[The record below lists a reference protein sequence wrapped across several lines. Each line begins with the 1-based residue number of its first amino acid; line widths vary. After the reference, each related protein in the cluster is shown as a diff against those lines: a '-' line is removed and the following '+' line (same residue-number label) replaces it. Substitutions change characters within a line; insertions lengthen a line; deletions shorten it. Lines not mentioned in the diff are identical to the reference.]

1 LVRYRPVRGDSALGA
16 LGVKET
22 VVPKDEAVSLLQ
34 RILQTDTTNPPGN
47 ELEAAQI
54 LDDFFRAH
62 GIETEVD
69 EFLAG
74 RANLLARL
82 PGEGRDQPSLM
93 LCGHMDVVPAGG
105 TAWDADPFA
114 AELRDGNIYGRG
126 ASDMKSGLAA
136 MAIAVANL
144 RQEETTLPGDVLFAA
159 TASEEVDC
167 RGARRFVERGILEG
181 VGAVVIAEPT
191 RGDVILA
198 HKGALW
204 VEITTRGK
212 SAHGSAPETGIN
224 AIEHMHHVLDELLQN
239 LRFEVDPDPAL
250 GAPTLSVGRIEGGVA
265 VNVVPDECRL
275 QLDIRTVPAQD
286 HGEILQDIEQRIVSL
301 LDNLPDLNYEIEVMQ
316 ERLAVNTPEE
326 ERIVQVAEGL
336 REETYDSPS
345 SRAGASYYTDA
356 SVLTESYPDL
366 AVVLY
371 GPGDDRLA
379 HQPNECVDV
388 ESFVRS
394 IGFYEQ
400 IAARYFG

>member
-1 LVRYRPVRGDSALGA
+1 
-16 LGVKET
+16 
-22 VVPKDEAVSLLQ
+22 VVTKDEAVSLLQ
-34 RILQTDTTNPPGN
+34 GILQADTTNPPGN
-47 ELEAAQI
+47 ELEAAQV

-62 GIETEVD
+62 GLETEIE
-69 EFLAG
+69 EFSSG

-82 PGEGRDQPSLM
+82 PGEGQDRLSLM

-105 TAWDADPFA
+105 AAAWDADPFA
-114 AELRDGNIYGRG
+114 AELRDGKIYGRG

-136 MAIAVANL
+136 IAVALANL
-144 RQEETTLPGDVLFAA
+144 KQEGTTLPGDVLFAA
-159 TASEEVDC
+159 TADEEVDC
-167 RGARRFVERGILEG
+167 RGARRFVERGVLEG

-191 RGDVILA
+191 RGDVIPA

-212 SAHGSAPETGIN
+212 SAHGSAPEAGIN
-224 AIEHMHHVLDELLQN
+224 AIEHMHHILGKLLQN
-239 LRFEVDPDPAL
+239 FQFEVDLDPAL
-250 GAPTLSVGRIEGGVA
+250 GAPTLSVDRIDGGVA

-275 QLDIRTVPAQD
+275 HIDIRTVPAQD
-286 HGEILQDIEQRIVSL
+286 HGGILQDIEHCIDSL
-301 LDNLPDLNYEIEVMQ
+301 RDNLPELNYEIEVMQ
-316 ERLAVNTPEE
+316 ERLAVNTPKD
-326 ERIVQVAEGL
+326 ERIVQAAEGL
-336 REETYDSPS
+336 REEMYDSPS

-356 SVLTESYPDL
+356 SVLVESYPDL

-388 ESFVRS
+388 DSFARS

-400 IAARYFG
+400 IAARYFS

>member
-1 LVRYRPVRGDSALGA
+1 MLGYRPVRSDGALGA
-16 LGVKET
+16 WGVKET

-34 RILQTDTTNPPGN
+34 RILQADTTNPPGN

-54 LDDFFRAH
+54 LDDFFRTH

-69 EFLAG
+69 EFLSG

-82 PGEGRDQPSLM
+82 PGEGRDRPSLM

-105 TAWDADPFA
+105 SAWDADPFA
-114 AELRDGNIYGRG
+114 AELRDGKIYGRG
-126 ASDMKSGLAA
+126 ASDMKSGLVA
-136 MAIAVANL
+136 MAVALANL
-144 RQEETTLPGDVLFAA
+144 KQEGTPLPGDVLFAA
-159 TASEEVDC
+159 TAGEEVDC
-167 RGARRFVERGILEG
+167 RGARRFVERGVFEG

-191 RGDVILA
+191 RGDVIPA

-212 SAHGSAPETGIN
+212 SAHGSAPEAGTN
-224 AIEHMHHVLDELLQN
+224 AIEHMHHVLGELLQN
-239 LRFEVDPDPAL
+239 FRFEVDPDPAL
-250 GAPTLSVGRIEGGVA
+250 GAPTLSVDRIDGGVA

-275 QLDIRTVPAQD
+275 QIDIRTVPAQE
-286 HGEILQDIEQRIVSL
+286 HGELLQDIEQRIDSL
-301 LDNLPDLNYEIEVMQ
+301 RDDLPDLTYEIEVMQ
-316 ERLAVNTPEE
+316 ERLAVNTPED
-326 ERIVQVAEGL
+326 ERIAQVAEGL
-336 REETYDSPS
+336 REEIYDSPS

-356 SVLTESYPDL
+356 SVLVESYPDL
-366 AVVLY
+366 GVVLY

-388 ESFVRS
+388 ESFARS
-394 IGFYEQ
+394 IRFYEQ

>member
-1 LVRYRPVRGDSALGA
+1 MVR
-16 LGVKET
+16 
-22 VVPKDEAVSLLQ
+22 KDEAVSLLQ

-62 GIETEVD
+62 GVETEVD
-69 EFLAG
+69 EFLSG

-82 PGEGRDQPSLM
+82 PGEGRDRPSLM
-93 LCGHMDVVPAGG
+93 LCGHMDVVPASG

-114 AELRDGNIYGRG
+114 AELRDGKIYGRG

-136 MAIAVANL
+136 MAVAVANL
-144 RQEETTLPGDVLFAA
+144 RQEETAFPGDVLFAA

-191 RGDVILA
+191 REDVILA

-224 AIEHMHHVLDELLQN
+224 AIEHMHHVLGELLQN
-239 LRFEVDPDPAL
+239 FRFEVDPDPAL
-250 GAPTLSVGRIEGGVA
+250 GAPTLSVDRIDGGVA

-275 QLDIRTVPAQD
+275 QIDIRTVPAQD
-286 HGEILQDIEQRIVSL
+286 HGEILQDIERRIDSL
-301 LDNLPDLNYEIEVMQ
+301 RDDLPGLNYEIEVMQ

-326 ERIVQVAEGL
+326 ERIAQVAEGL

-356 SVLTESYPDL
+356 SVLIESYPDL

-388 ESFVRS
+388 ESFVHS

-400 IAARYFG
+400 IVARYFG

>member
-1 LVRYRPVRGDSALGA
+1 MVR
-16 LGVKET
+16 
-22 VVPKDEAVSLLQ
+22 KDEAVSLLQ

-62 GIETEVD
+62 GVETEVD
-69 EFLAG
+69 EFLSG

-82 PGEGRDQPSLM
+82 PGEGRDRPSLM
-93 LCGHMDVVPAGG
+93 LCGHMDVVPASG

-114 AELRDGNIYGRG
+114 AELRDGKIYSRG

-136 MAIAVANL
+136 MAVAVANL
-144 RQEETTLPGDVLFAA
+144 RQEETAFPGDVLFAA

-181 VGAVVIAEPT
+181 VRAVVIAEPT
-191 RGDVILA
+191 REDVILA

-224 AIEHMHHVLDELLQN
+224 AIEHMHHVLGELLQN
-239 LRFEVDPDPAL
+239 FRFEVDPDPTL
-250 GAPTLSVGRIEGGVA
+250 GAPTLSVDRIDGGVA

-275 QLDIRTVPAQD
+275 QIDIRTVPAQD
-286 HGEILQDIEQRIVSL
+286 HGEILQDIERRIDSL
-301 LDNLPDLNYEIEVMQ
+301 RDDLPGLNYEIEVMQ

-326 ERIVQVAEGL
+326 ERIAQVAEGL

-400 IAARYFG
+400 IAARYLG

>member
-22 VVPKDEAVSLLQ
+22 VVSKDEAVSLLQ

-54 LDDFFRAH
+54 LDNFFRAH

-69 EFLAG
+69 EFVSG

-82 PGEGRDQPSLM
+82 QGEGRDRPSLM

-105 TAWDADPFA
+105 TAWDVDPFA
-114 AELRDGNIYGRG
+114 AELHDGKIYGRG

-136 MAIAVANL
+136 MAVAVANL
-144 RQEETTLPGDVLFAA
+144 RQEETTLPGDLLFAA
-159 TASEEVDC
+159 TAGEEVDC

-224 AIEHMHHVLDELLQN
+224 AIEHMHSVLGELLQN
-239 LRFEVDPDPAL
+239 FRFKVDPDPAL
-250 GAPTLSVGRIEGGVA
+250 GAPTLSVDRIDGGVA

-275 QLDIRTVPAQD
+275 QMDIRTVPAQD
-286 HGEILQDIEQRIVSL
+286 HGEILQDIEQSIDFLR
-301 LDNLPDLNYEIEVMQ
+301 DYLPDLNYEIEVMQ

-326 ERIVQVAEGL
+326 ERIAQVAKGL
-336 REETYDSPS
+336 REETHDSPS
-345 SRAGASYYTDA
+345 SRTGASYYTDA
-356 SVLTESYPDL
+356 SVLVESYPDL

-371 GPGDDRLA
+371 GPGDDHLA

-388 ESFVRS
+388 EAFVRS
-394 IGFYEQ
+394 IEFYEQ
-400 IAARYFG
+400 IAARYLS